1 MIEIFE
7 ELKELGFD
15 NLEKVELFQKE
26 QEPEESDAKKARYT
40 LEEVLYDKTYTCPIC
55 KENFKYKAIRS
66 GKNKLMTVDLDL
78 KPTYDIVNPLFYE
91 AIMCQNCGYAG
102 LSKNFNLL
110 TPSQIRWIKEQICAR
125 YKKHEYPPI
134 VSAKDA
140 LAKYKLVLLNSFV
153 KKAKDGEKGYVCLKI
168 AWVYRELG
176 EKAQEELFLQHALTG
191 FLNAYN
197 NERFPIFEMG
207 ELTTAYVI
215 ADIYRRFKEYDK
227 AMQWV
232 GYVALDRSVSLRLK
246 TKALHLKAIIKE
258 EREKGIKE

>member
-1 MIEIFE
+1 M
-7 ELKELGFD
+7 GR
-15 NLEKVELFQKE
+15 N
-26 QEPEESDAKKARYT
+26 
-40 LEEVLYDKTYTCPIC
+40 C
-55 KENFKYKAIRS
+55 KYK
-66 GKNKLMTVDLDL
+66 
-78 KPTYDIVNPLFYE
+78 
-91 AIMCQNCGYAG
+91 
-102 LSKNFNLL
+102 
-110 TPSQIRWIKEQICAR
+110 
-125 YKKHEYPPI
+125 
-134 VSAKDA
+134 
-140 LAKYKLVLLNSFV
+140 
-153 KKAKDGEKGYVCLKI
+153 EKGYVCLKI